1 MKQKTKTKPKS
12 RIKGKKPTATLT
24 IAFVLDRSGS
34 MSSCRDDT
42 IGGFN
47 EYIKAIKEGKASDKS
62 KFTMV
67 QFDSGGID
75 TLYDNAKVKDVK
87 PLTNET
93 YVPRAQTPLYDA
105 IGKTIHRML
114 EAKAKDVLFT
124 ILTDGQENDSRE
136 YGFKALKDLMKE
148 CEEKHGWNF
157 SFVGMG
163 MDSWT
168 AVEQLAVG
176 TRSASNF
183 IKISKDPASIKRSFA
198 RAGGQSVTYACAIT
212 SDNAAEVTEMKANFW
227 NKKDTK
233 DNE

>member
-1 MKQKTKTKPKS
+1 MTKKTKTKPA
-12 RIKGKKPTATLT
+12 KKLDNKTTT

-34 MSSCRDDT
+34 MASCKDDT

-47 EYIKAIKEGKASDKS
+47 EYVKTLKAGKASDKS
-62 KFTMV
+62 RFTMV
-67 QFDSGGID
+67 QFDSYGID
-75 TLYDNAKVKDVK
+75 TLYDDAKMEAVK
-87 PLTNET
+87 PLTTET
-93 YVPRAQTPLYDA
+93 YVPRANTPLYDA

-148 CEEKHGWNF
+148 CEDKHGWNF
-157 SFVGMG
+157 SFIGMG
-163 MDSWT
+163 MDSWA

-183 IKISKDPASIKRSFA
+183 IKISKDPKSIKRSFA
-198 RAGGQSVTYACAIT
+198 RAGGQSVAYACAIT
-212 SDNAAEVTEMKANFW
+212 SDNAVDVQDLKANFW